1 MGFFHH
7 DDSDEQQA
15 YDTVQREGSTC
26 KYLSIGLMIA
36 NPLTRSDL
44 TAHELVAGAASFMAM
59 RKYEERQEQEGKP
72 ERSVKHGSA
81 SGRLWLTSS

>member
-26 KYLSIGLMIA
+26 KYLSTGLMTCPYL
-36 NPLTRSDL
+36 NGHP

-72 ERSVKHGSA
+72 ER
-81 SGRLWLTSS
+81 